1 MGGLII
7 MRSVL
12 IVFICAAFLAGTAPT
27 QAQEQTVSPQR
38 ALTGEAGTAAGAAA
52 GRSGNRRGRALLRGM
67 ILTTGVVAAG
77 LGIAVLVGTAD
88 ENSASGAVSTTTG
101 TSTN

>member
-1 MGGLII
+1 

-12 IVFICAAFLAGTAPT
+12 NILLCAVFLAATAP
-27 QAQEQTVSPQR
+27 ARAEEQKTSPQR
-38 ALTGEAGTAAGAAA
+38 ALTGEAGIAAGAAA
-52 GRSGNRRGRALLRGM
+52 GRSSNRRGRALLRGLV
-67 ILTTGVVAAG
+67 LTTGVVAAG

-88 ENSASGAVSTTTG
+88 ENNSSGASSTTTG